1 LIFVTVG
8 TMWPFDRLVR
18 AMDLWAEAR
27 PGAVLLAQIGAG
39 GYEPRHMRWVRRLE
53 RADYAAAMA
62 GARLVVAHA
71 GIGSV
76 ISAGEHGRP
85 VVVLPRRAAEGE
97 HSNDHQVETA
107 DWLLGKPGVH
117 VAAETADL
125 ARCIA
130 AAEAGGA
137 LPPASRTAPPE
148 LLDRLRAFV
157 LR

>member
-1 LIFVTVG
+1 VIFVTVG

-18 AMDLWAEAR
+18 AMDGWAAAR
-27 PGAVLLAQIGAG
+27 PGEELFAQIGAG
-39 GYEPRHMRWVRRLE
+39 AYEPRHMRWVRRLE

-107 DWLLGKPGVH
+107 HWLTGKPGVH
-117 VAAETADL
+117 VAAGTAEL
-125 ARCIA
+125 AACIA
-130 AAEAGGA
+130 AAETVGA
-137 LPPASRTAPPE
+137 AARVAPTAPPE
-148 LLDRLRAFV
+148 FLERLRAFV